1 MSRLM
6 LVLLLAVLG
15 ATPGASRAAESVT
28 EMRFHGNYSIPDD
41 EMRRLSGVSVGMS
54 LTDQGIAEIKQRL
67 MRTRRFEWVEVTR
80 RYRSLTSQDQVILVI
95 TVRERPPASSKFMF
109 MPILSGSDEYG
120 LSYGGRITALNLLGA
135 KERISFPLTWGGV
148 RRAAAEAHFGLGTP
162 VLDSFTAGAAISRK
176 ENPFFDIGDFR
187 REVWAGVGRRFKIL
201 EVTWRTGWN
210 WVDFGAMDDSFV
222 SHGADIVLDTRQD
235 ENLPRDAVYAGT
247 GWERMS
253 LRDGPHF
260 NRYKLDLRGYKGLF
274 GQTILA
280 AQVFYHRSDG
290 RLPDYQRPFL
300 GGASTV
306 RGYKPGAFIGDNL
319 FLTSLE
325 LRMPLTSPMR
335 IYHAGV
341 DVFFDSGAV
350 YEHGRKLADT
360 QFRNGAGFGFFFL
373 IAGFGIKVDIAH
385 NLHDNARVHFSTGF
399 RF

>member
-1 MSRLM
+1 MPL
-6 LVLLLAVLG
+6 
-15 ATPGASRAAESVT
+15 TDAAVT
-28 EMRFHGNYSIPDD
+28 EIR
-41 EMRRLSGVSVGMS
+41 
-54 LTDQGIAEIKQRL
+54 QRL
-67 MRTRRFEWVEVTR
+67 TRTGRFDWVEVTR
-80 RYRSLTSQDQVILVI
+80 RYRSLTSRDQVVLVI
-95 TVRERPPASSKFMF
+95 TVREKPPASSKFMF
-109 MPILSGSDEYG
+109 MPILAGSDEYG

-135 KERISFPLTWGGV
+135 GERISFPLTWGGI
-148 RRAAAEAHFGLGTP
+148 RRAAVESHFGLGTP
-162 VLDSFTAGAAISRK
+162 VIDSFTAGAAVSRK
-176 ENPFFDIGDFR
+176 ENPFFDIGDLR
-187 REVWAGVGRRFKIL
+187 REVWAGVGRRFKNL
-201 EVTWRTGWN
+201 EITWRSGWTG
-210 WVDFGAMDDSFV
+210 VDFGAVEQNFI

-235 ENLPRDAVYAGT
+235 ENLPRDAFYAGT

-253 LRDGPHF
+253 LRAGGPDF

-274 GQTILA
+274 GQAILA

-325 LRMPLTSPMR
+325 LRMPLTSPMK

-341 DVFFDSGAV
+341 DFFFDSGAV

-360 QFRNGAGFGFFFL
+360 QFRHGAGFGFFFL
-373 IAGFGIKVDIAH
+373 IAGFGIKVDLAH
-385 NLHDNARVHFSTGF
+385 NLRDNARVHFSTGF